1 MGDKDDVEIPAGRR
15 HIIERPRLTRLL
27 DETSARVIMLVAPA
41 GYGKTTLA
49 RQWLATRPHAWYQ
62 ANRASSDVAALAV
75 GLIESA
81 SPMVS
86 AAGTHLRAW
95 LGTAGE
101 PQREVETVA
110 ALLAEDLAEWP
121 RDTWLAI
128 DDYHLLSSSGSE
140 ELVNA
145 LLGHTRFP
153 IVIASR
159 ARPVWATPRRLLYGE
174 LAELGQHALAMNLQ
188 EAADVLTDSEGAAA
202 RALIGLAN
210 GWPAVIGLA
219 SFVDLSAILEQ
230 DGLPL
235 DLHDYVAEEL
245 YALLAKD
252 VQTELCR
259 LALLPN
265 LSSSLTGALLHEKE
279 NRILAEGQKAGF
291 LIATGPSTLDLH
303 PLLRSFLLEKFQT
316 LDQELIGSTVHD
328 AVHLLIDAGC
338 WEEAF
343 ALLCRFNRLEL
354 LDELVAQSLD
364 ELVEKG
370 RIETLKTWVDFGRLN
385 NLKSP
390 SLELLE
396 AEYYFRA
403 GRHDRAKILAM
414 RAGEQIAP
422 NSALASRAFYR
433 AGQNA
438 HLTDSPE
445 EALHY
450 FERARKVAQTPGET
464 QDALWGEF
472 VTAVELE
479 RESAADTLGEFEASC
494 SGTLDE
500 LVRTHNGRLYLATRQ
515 GALLDAIEDAR
526 PIAELVEEARD
537 PVVRVSFLHIYS
549 AALRLSTSY
558 DDAGAF
564 VTRGL
569 REAETYHL
577 DFARPHMLLTR
588 AAVHMGLGEYARA
601 SSVLDRV
608 EELSE
613 RNDDE
618 YLSMSAAGTRCRL
631 LVIEGALDEALTV
644 TERKWPGVRAQGQRA
659 EFLASRALALMFGG
673 EASRAHGLLAE
684 AEALSRELEP
694 ATLCEWVRV
703 IFTLRQEESKGMG
716 LAIEVF
722 AKTLKTGLTDTFVFA
737 YRTDPRIL
745 RAIVVSG
752 NALEEVAP
760 ILMRAN
766 DGSRARAAGLHLPRA
781 PLSTP
786 GGLTPREQDVFELI
800 CDGRTNKEIAMALF
814 LSVVTVKVHVRN
826 ILRKLGVRTRTEAAV
841 RGARTL

>member
-1 MGDKDDVEIPAGRR
+1 M
-15 HIIERPRLTRLL
+15 
-27 DETSARVIMLVAPA
+27 
-41 GYGKTTLA
+41 
-49 RQWLATRPHAWYQ
+49 
-62 ANRASSDVAALAV
+62 AALAV
-75 GLIESA
+75 GLVESA
-81 SPMVS
+81 GPIVS
-86 AAGTHLRAW
+86 TPGARLRAW

-101 PQREVETVA
+101 PQKEVGTVA

-121 RDTWLAI
+121 RDAWLAI
-128 DDYHLLSSSGSE
+128 DDYHLLASSGSE
-140 ELVNA
+140 DLVNL

-153 IVIASR
+153 ILIASR
-159 ARPVWATPRRLLYGE
+159 TRPVWATPRRLLYGE

-188 EAADVLTDSEGAAA
+188 EAADVLVRSEGAAA

-219 SFVDLSAILEQ
+219 SFADLSAILEQ

-245 YALLAKD
+245 YAQLAED

-265 LSSSLTGALLHEKE
+265 LSSSLTEALLQEKE
-279 NRILAEGQKAGF
+279 DQILAEGQKAGF
-291 LIATGPSTLDLH
+291 LIATRPSTLDLH
-303 PLLRSFLLEKFQT
+303 PLLRSFLLEKFHT
-316 LDQELIGSTVHD
+316 LDQQLIESTVHE
-328 AVHLLIDAGC
+328 AVHILIDARY

-354 LDELVAQSLD
+354 LDKLVAQSLD
-364 ELVEKG
+364 ELVEHG
-370 RIETLKTWVDFGRLN
+370 RIETLKTWVDLGRLN
-385 NLKSP
+385 RLKSP

-396 AEYYFRA
+396 AEYCFRA

-422 NSALASRAFYR
+422 DSALASRAFYR

-450 FERARKVAQTPGET
+450 FERARKAAQTPRET

-500 LVRTHNGRLYLATRQ
+500 FVRTHNGRLYLATRQ
-515 GALLDAIEDAR
+515 GALMEAIDDAR

-549 AALRLSTSY
+549 AALRLATNY
-558 DDAGAF
+558 DDARTL

-569 REAETYHL
+569 REAETFHL

-588 AAVHMGLGEYARA
+588 AAVHIGLGEYARA
-601 SSVLDRV
+601 STVLDRV
-608 EELSE
+608 DELSA

-631 LVIEGALDEALTV
+631 LLIEGALDEALMA
-644 TERKWPGVRAQGQRA
+644 TERSWPGVRAQGQRA
-659 EFLASRALALMFGG
+659 EFLASRALAFMLGG
-673 EASRAHGLLAE
+673 EPSRAHLLLGE
-684 AEALSRELEP
+684 AEGLSRELEP
-694 ATLCEWVRV
+694 TTLCQWARV
-703 IFTLRQEESKGMG
+703 LFMLCEEESKGME
-716 LAIEVF
+716 LATEAF
-722 AKTLKTGLTDTFVFA
+722 STTSKSGLTDTFVFA
-737 YRTDPRIL
+737 YRSDPRIL
-745 RAIVVSG
+745 TAIVASG
-752 NALEEVAP
+752 RAEEVAP
-760 ILMRAN
+760 ILARAN
-766 DGSRARAAGLHLPRA
+766 DDSLARAAGLQLPPA
-781 PLSTP
+781 VLSHRD
-786 GGLTPREQDVFELI
+786 GLTPRERDVFELI
-800 CDGRTNKEIAMALF
+800 CDGRTNKEIATALF